1 MSCCVAHAKIA
12 ATNVPDSSRRTTIH
26 DLLDE
31 ARRTLARLEPAEAL
45 EAQRSGA
52 LLIDIRSSDDRRQDG
67 CIAGTLHIPRTV
79 LEWRLDPDAHPAYR
93 NPHISGLDQRLV
105 LVCSHGLSSSLAA
118 ATLQELGF
126 TGATDLIGGFFA
138 WRDAGLPVRSASHVA
153 AAAVPGMGDP
163 ER

>member
-1 MSCCVAHAKIA
+1 M
-12 ATNVPDSSRRTTIH
+12 PDSGRRKTIH

-31 ARRTLARLEPAEAL
+31 ARRSLPRLEPAEAL
-45 EAQRSGA
+45 EAQRGGA

-67 CIAGTLHIPRTV
+67 CISGSLHIPRTV
-79 LEWRLDPDAHPAYR
+79 LEWRLDPDADPAYR
-93 NPHISGLDQRLV
+93 NPHVSGLNQRLV

-126 TGATDLIGGFFA
+126 ICATDMVGGFVA

-153 AAAVPGMGDP
+153 AKAVPGMGDP
-163 ER
+163 EP